1 MVSPLGEQLESQ
13 SPLVIPAELLQPPSL
28 PAVIPTDMCLTALA
42 IIYNWLGDSS
52 QILPSMF
59 FFFFLRERATQQGSS
74 AAYGGHLGSIW
85 RAPAWI
91 CCTIEGVFCGLA
103 LSPPTRYCF
112 SECSDKDSHV
122 LYVGFINT
130 SYPPGSSPL

>member
-59 FFFFLRERATQQGSS
+59 FFFFFERESYTAGL
-74 AAYGGHLGSIW
+74 LGSIW
-85 RAPAWI
+85 RAPW
-91 CCTIEGVFCGLA
+91 
-103 LSPPTRYCF
+103 
-112 SECSDKDSHV
+112 
-122 LYVGFINT
+122 
-130 SYPPGSSPL
+130 